1 MKFAGI
7 VMLVASAS
15 AISIPDYMDC
25 LPGQTCA
32 SATFKCCNLI
42 TSSFGTVA
50 TAGTMICGD
59 PTSGYGIIPSTTTTA
74 YGGGRFAC
82 SKKQMLGNG
91 AVQLAAGGVAALSAA
106 FYLY

>member
-7 VMLVASAS
+7 VILVASTS

-25 LPGQTCA
+25 LPGQTCTT
-32 SATFKCCNLI
+32 STFKCCNLI
-42 TSSFGTVA
+42 TSTFGAVA
-50 TAGTMICGD
+50 TGGTMICGD

-82 SKKQMLGNG
+82 SKTQMLGTG
-91 AVQLAAGGVAALSAA
+91 AVQLAASGVAALSAA
-106 FYLY
+106 LYLY